1 MKFRPNI
8 QYIISLMSQFGGNL
22 DISHLEATK
31 WIFHYLKGI
40 IEYSLILSCCQG
52 IEEFDLVG

>member
-1 MKFRPNI
+1 MKFRPDI

-31 WIFHYLKGI
+31 
-40 IEYSLILSCCQG
+40 
-52 IEEFDLVG
+52 